1 MQTPDFIKYLKV
13 ATRFE
18 YKRHYESSIGAFVI
32 VFLCLAWLS
41 TVPQSAITGKITDSE
56 GAVIANARVLVHW
69 DSSGST
75 VGLKDNVGIK
85 RDVIVV
91 TDASGHYS
99 ADVPEGF
106 YDVLISAPAF
116 TPIAAKVIVKEGQ
129 KAMVNAKLYV
139 DPLVSKEIGGIE
151 VEGMR

>member
-1 MQTPDFIKYLKV
+1 MS
-13 ATRFE
+13 R
-18 YKRHYESSIGAFVI
+18 SIGALVI

-41 TVPQSAITGKITDSE
+41 AASQSAITGKITDSE
-56 GAVIANARVLVHW
+56 DAVIANARVLVHW

-91 TDASGHYS
+91 TDASGQYS
-99 ADVPEGF
+99 ADVPAGF

-129 KAMVNAKLYV
+129 KAMLNAKLYV

-151 VEGMR
+151 VQGIR